1 MARVVMPL
9 PHRDFDPSE
18 VAVSWRVLTDRG
30 HEVRFATPDG
40 GAAAADPIM
49 LDGIGLDPWSR
60 VPGLRRV
67 RLIGLVLRANRD
79 ARRAYAELERDR
91 HFCAPLRWDQ
101 VSTSDFDG
109 LVLPGGHRAR
119 GMRDYLENAALQR
132 LVVAFFDVDR
142 PVGAICH
149 GVLLAA
155 RSLRGDG
162 KSVLFGRRTASLT
175 WAQERAASALAHIG
189 RWWDRDY
196 YRTYVEQ
203 PGQPEGHMSVEAE
216 VTRALASPKDYLD
229 VPRDAPDFRRK
240 TSGLARDSVDDARPA
255 WVVRDGNYVSA
266 RWPGDVHTFAAR
278 FAELLD

>member
-1 MARVVMPL
+1 MALVVMPL

-18 VAVSWRVLTDRG
+18 VAISWRVLTGCG

-40 GAAAADPIM
+40 GPATADPIM
-49 LDGIGLDPWSR
+49 LDGVGLDPWSR

-67 RLIGLVLRANRD
+67 RLIGLLLRANRD
-79 ARRAYAELERDR
+79 ARRAYAELERDP

-101 VSTSDFDG
+101 ASAGDFDG

-119 GMRDYLENAALQR
+119 GMRDYLESAVLHR
-132 LVVAFFDVDR
+132 LVVAFFDADK

-155 RSLRGDG
+155 RSRRADG
-162 KSVLFGRRTASLT
+162 KSVLYGRRTASLT
-175 WAQERAASALAHIG
+175 WAQERAASALAHVG
-189 RWWDRDY
+189 RRWDHDY
-196 YRTYVEQ
+196 YRTYIEG
-203 PGQPEGHMSVEAE
+203 PGEPKGYMSVEAE
-216 VTRALASPKDYLD
+216 VTRALAAPTDYVD
-229 VPRDAPDFRRK
+229 VPREAPDFRRK
-240 TSGLARDSVDDARPA
+240 TSGLARDSVDDSRPA

-266 RWPGDVHTFAAR
+266 RWPGDAHTFAAR